1 MAATKA
7 EQENSKIPGSTS
19 IETAPSLDAPVV
31 AQRVGPMEVLRIPDF
46 RWMVFASV
54 FMVFGFEARAAV
66 QSWLSYNLTGSQAW
80 VGIVNGVPSIAVI
93 ALSMVGGLAADRFPK
108 RDILLVVRMAIV
120 AMSFLTGYL
129 IVSDLMTVW
138 ILLALALAQGS
149 IVAFGMPANQS
160 FVVELVGRDKL
171 MSATSMM
178 QSSGMIGLIIGPAVT
193 GIMIGA
199 WGAGSVYFLVGGLGV
214 IGVVMLMMV
223 KNRSVHRSD
232 DSKSAWGDIKDGLNF
247 VRSDSVIR
255 VLMLLNL
262 LALFAG
268 FIMPLIPVYA
278 EDVFN
283 VGGEGFGLMMAA
295 FGTGGALGTLVLVF
309 TGDKVYKGLLMIST
323 GTLFGVLMIVFA
335 FSREYYLSLVLLG
348 LMGAT
353 GLAYVI
359 TISVLV
365 QSHTPDEMRGR
376 VMSLFGISMQ
386 LFALGFLFSGLI
398 AEATSNELALVVGG
412 VGVAV
417 PPLMAYM
424 FSAELRGVS

>member
-323 GTLFGVLMIVFA
+323 GALFGVLMIVFA

-398 AEATSNELALVVGG
+398 AEATSNEFALVVGG

>member
-278 EDVFN
+278 EDVFD

-323 GTLFGVLMIVFA
+323 GALFGVLMIVFA

>member
-323 GTLFGVLMIVFA
+323 GALFGVLMIVFA

>member
-278 EDVFN
+278 EDVFD

>member
-278 EDVFN
+278 EDVFD

-295 FGTGGALGTLVLVF
+295 FGTGGALGTLVLV
-309 TGDKVYKGLLMIST
+309 
-323 GTLFGVLMIVFA
+323 
-335 FSREYYLSLVLLG
+335 
-348 LMGAT
+348 
-353 GLAYVI
+353 
-359 TISVLV
+359 
-365 QSHTPDEMRGR
+365 
-376 VMSLFGISMQ
+376 
-386 LFALGFLFSGLI
+386 
-398 AEATSNELALVVGG
+398 
-412 VGVAV
+412 
-417 PPLMAYM
+417 
-424 FSAELRGVS
+424 